1 MNGTERR
8 EQILSILKN
17 SEKPVPGVELA
28 RILHVS
34 RQVIV
39 QDMALLRA
47 NGVEILSTNRGYVT
61 AEEHSC
67 SRVFKVIHT
76 EKQVEEEL
84 NLYVDFGG
92 KVEDVFVYH
101 KVYGVIRAD
110 MNIKS
115 RMDVK
120 RYLQD
125 ISEGK
130 STQLMKLTSN
140 YHYHT
145 ISAEREEILDM
156 IQEHSCSRVFK
167 VIHTEKQVEEELNL
181 YVDFGGKVE
190 DVFVYHKV
198 YGVIRADMNIKSRM
212 DVKRYLQDISEGK
225 STQLMKL
232 TSNYHYH
239 TISAE
244 REEIL
249 DMIQEELE
257 KRGFLAKLQD
267 YEPVDFWETSE
278 EA

>member
-1 MNGTERR
+1 MRMNGMERR
-8 EQILSILKN
+8 EEILNILKN
-17 SEKPVPGVELA
+17 SKKPVPGVELA
-28 RILHVS
+28 KILNVS

-39 QDMALLRA
+39 QDMALMRA
-47 NGVEILSTNRGYVT
+47 NGAEILSTNRGYVVS
-61 AEEHSC
+61 EEHSC

-76 EKQVEEEL
+76 EEQVEEEL

-125 ISEGK
+125 ISSGK

-145 ISAEREEILDM
+145 ISAESEEILD
-156 IQEHSCSRVFK
+156 
-167 VIHTEKQVEEELNL
+167 L
-181 YVDFGGKVE
+181 
-190 DVFVYHKV
+190 
-198 YGVIRADMNIKSRM
+198 
-212 DVKRYLQDISEGK
+212 
-225 STQLMKL
+225 
-232 TSNYHYH
+232 
-239 TISAE
+239 
-244 REEIL
+244 
-249 DMIQEELE
+249 IQEELE
-257 KRGFLAKLQD
+257 KRKFLAKLQD
-267 YEPVDFWETSE
+267 YEPVDFWKKED